1 MLWCRSRKGAASFYN
16 MINIKDGKLIGSNYS
31 FTLPKGY
38 NRVDWLDCFS
48 DDDLVL
54 ASDDNKYLRVVV
66 YFEKESQNDM
76 QAMFDK
82 NSSLIKM
89 SDFLSIKR
97 GKGVG
102 VGVYYENTFGGTQH
116 YGERYDFKKN
126 KDGETQIFIDISL
139 WSGRSKDRQT
149 IQEAVKLPIIQAFL
163 ESIEYF

>member
-1 MLWCRSRKGAASFYN
+1 
-16 MINIKDGKLIGSNYS
+16 MINIKDGKLCGSNYS

-38 NRVDWLDCFS
+38 NRVEGLDCFS

-54 ASDDNKYLRVVV
+54 ASDDNKYLNVVV
-66 YFEKESQNDM
+66 YFEKENPARNDM
-76 QAMFDK
+76 QTMFDK
-82 NSSLIKM
+82 NSSLIKL
-89 SDFLSIKR
+89 SDFISTER

-102 VGVYYENTFGGTQH
+102 VGIYYENTFGGTQH

-139 WSGRSKDRQT
+139 WSGRGKDRQT